1 MQAVRVEMDNVIS
14 NMACWCKSPP
24 NSDEKDPE
32 AVGVGDPLLP
42 NEKVQQYRI
51 GKYYADQ

>member
-32 AVGVGDPLLP
+32 AVGDPLLP

-51 GKYYADQ
+51 GKYDADQ

>member
-32 AVGVGDPLLP
+32 AVGDPLLP
-42 NEKVQQYRI
+42 KKEKVPEEYRI
-51 GKYYADQ
+51 GKYDADQ